1 MIERWDWFSS
11 DHDVWMARTKDGD
24 FVQYEDHQQ
33 TIEEIAS
40 KIDEVWREKGGIN
53 CTEVCAI
60 VRAYGDR
67 S

>member
-1 MIERWDWFSS
+1 MLTRYDLDAYDKPIITEDS
-11 DHDVWMARTKDGD
+11 DGE
-24 FVQYEDHQQ
+24 FVRFKDHQR